1 MPHPRH
7 RVPSTATSTGTLI
20 TAALSTA
27 VLAVGA
33 LTLAPQSA
41 ARADAGSN
49 PSAGPTVSATASPT
63 VSITPTPA
71 PTTTP
76 TPATTA
82 VLTGPTHVRVPGSAS
97 ISWPKHG
104 RAQLAVA
111 GIGVMGRSG
120 DAKSVPIA
128 SVTKVMTAYLVLR
141 DHPLTAGQNG
151 PKIKVTHAEASS
163 YARRQAAGESLV
175 KVASGELISERQ
187 ALQGLLL
194 ASGNN
199 MADILARWDAGS
211 RSAFIDR
218 MNQTAAE
225 LGLTSTHFADPSG
238 LNAASRSTTADLLVL
253 APAAMADP
261 TFATLVRTRSASI
274 PLNKIKNTNR
284 LLGRHGVIGIKTGST
299 SAAGGCLLFAAQKT
313 VAGRVYTIYGARL
326 GAPGPKILT
335 NALANSDALVVA
347 AGKALR
353 VTTLVPAGRAVAT
366 LTSADGTLVKLA
378 ATQDL
383 TAVGW
388 PGLTYTLALPVG
400 LQPGQIPTVLT
411 ARSGAQTVSVPL
423 ARVS

>member
-7 RVPSTATSTGTLI
+7 RVTATATSTSTLI
-20 TAALSTA
+20 TAALTAA

-33 LTLAPQSA
+33 LTLTPLSA
-41 ARADAGSN
+41 AHADAGSS
-49 PSAGPTVSATASPT
+49 PSAGPTATASPT
-63 VSITPTPA
+63 VSITPTPG

-76 TPATTA
+76 VPASTA
-82 VLTGPTHVRVPGSAS
+82 VLTGPAQLRVPGSVS

-120 DAKSVPIA
+120 DTKSVPIA

-163 YARRQAAGESLV
+163 YARRKAAGESLV

-353 VTTLVPAGRAVAT
+353 VTTLVPAGRTVAT